1 MIPQTTRE
9 KRKEGR
15 EGGKEGGRKWEMGF
29 TKIKLNALSSLNN
42 KKESLKYIAVKLV
55 VSKVIESNFH
65 ITL

>member
-1 MIPQTTRE
+1 
-9 KRKEGR
+9 
-15 EGGKEGGRKWEMGF
+15 MGF